1 MSVIVLDAA
10 NVGNFAQNGSHARYS
25 GVNVTLGFCA
35 VYSSSAFN
43 VASCLA
49 SGPHHIMLRFLGS
62 SLGAAGS
69 ALLSTTGAGVLFG
82 AVLALLLPQAAIN
95 TSAAINNNIKPLD
108 TDPWIFMSFPPR
120 IIFL

>member
-25 GVNVTLGFCA
+25 GVNVTLGFCE
-35 VYSSSAFN
+35 VYTSSAFN

-49 SGPHHIMLRFLGS
+49 SGPHHIILRFLGS

-69 ALLSTTGAGVLFG
+69 AFLSSTAGAGAGVLLG
-82 AVLALLLPQAAIN
+82 AVLALLPQAAIN

-108 TDPWIFMSFPPR
+108 TNP
-120 IIFL
+120 